1 MCTLVKFLSFQ
12 KFYSTYNEKDT
23 VIEEGVG
30 KVTTKWLSYDC
41 KDKRKESCGEKK
53 TQEASSKC

>member
-30 KVTTKWLSYDC
+30 KVTTK
-41 KDKRKESCGEKK
+41 
-53 TQEASSKC
+53 